1 MIILKHNA
9 DQTKLLLQTI
19 SRRLSSRKNCKKLEY
34 IVCIGMENTEDIH
47 QINLVEYGNMS
58 DVILFYPE
66 REVFP
71 DTHHRRS
78 TDLIDIVSCV
88 IMTKFKDTVFSYVD
102 NLGKIHFIEGSLVPG
117 IYKYILSTT
126 KKRRKWVRIK

>member
-1 MIILKHNA
+1 LDKPGK
-9 DQTKLLLQTI
+9 QTVELLRAI
-19 SRRLSSRKNCKKLEY
+19 AKRLSSRKSCKRIEY
-34 IVCIGMENTEDIH
+34 IVCIGMIDDSIEH
-47 QINLVEYGNMS
+47 QKSIAEYSGGIG
-58 DVILFYPE
+58 DVILFFPE

-88 IMTKFKDTVFSYVD
+88 IMTKFKNTVFSYVD
-102 NLGKIHFIEGSLVPG
+102 NIGQIHYQEGSVVPG

-126 KKRRKWVRIK
+126 KKRRKWVRVK

>member
-1 MIILKHNA
+1 MRKDA
-9 DQTKLLLQTI
+9 KQTKQLLQAI
-19 SRRLSSRKNCKKLEY
+19 SKRLSSRKNCRRIEY
-34 IVCIGMENTEDIH
+34 VVCIGVEADDIEH
-47 QINLVEYGNMS
+47 QKSLVEYNDVS
-58 DVILFYPE
+58 DIIMFYPE

-78 TDLIDIVSCV
+78 TDLIDIVSCI

-102 NLGKIHFIEGSLVPG
+102 NLGKIHFNTGSVVPG
-117 IYKYILSTT
+117 VYKYILSAT

>member
-1 MIILKHNA
+1 MEFDDIEHQKSLA
-9 DQTKLLLQTI
+9 
-19 SRRLSSRKNCKKLEY
+19 EY
-34 IVCIGMENTEDIH
+34 NDV
-47 QINLVEYGNMS
+47 S
-58 DVILFYPE
+58 DVIMFYPE

-102 NLGKIHFIEGSLVPG
+102 NLGKIHFNEGSVVPG
-117 IYKYILSTT
+117 VYKYILSAT

>member
-1 MIILKHNA
+1 MRKDA
-9 DQTKLLLQTI
+9 KQTKQLLQAI
-19 SRRLSSRKNCKKLEY
+19 SKRLSSRKNCRRIEY
-34 IVCIGMENTEDIH
+34 VVCIGVEADCIEH
-47 QINLVEYGNMS
+47 QKSLVEYNDVS
-58 DVILFYPE
+58 DIIMFYPE

-78 TDLIDIVSCV
+78 TDLIDIVSCI

-102 NLGKIHFIEGSLVPG
+102 NLGKIHFNTGSVVPG
-117 IYKYILSTT
+117 VYKYILSAT

>member
-1 MIILKHNA
+1 MKA
-9 DQTKLLLQTI
+9 GTQTKQLLQAI
-19 SRRLSSRKNCKKLEY
+19 SKRLSSRKNCRRIEY
-34 IVCIGMENTEDIH
+34 VVCIGVEADDIEH
-47 QINLVEYGNMS
+47 QKSLVEYNDVS
-58 DVILFYPE
+58 DIIMFYPE

-78 TDLIDIVSCV
+78 TDLIDIVSCI

-102 NLGKIHFIEGSLVPG
+102 NLGKIHFNTGSVVPG
-117 IYKYILSTT
+117 VYKYILSAT

>member
-1 MIILKHNA
+1 MDKSGK
-9 DQTKLLLQTI
+9 QTVKLLRAI
-19 SRRLSSRKNCKKLEY
+19 SKRLSSRKSCKRIEY
-34 IVCIGMENTEDIH
+34 IVCIGMEADDIEH
-47 QINLVEYGNMS
+47 QKSLAEYNDVS
-58 DVILFYPE
+58 DVIMFYPE

-102 NLGKIHFIEGSLVPG
+102 NLGKIHFNEGSVVPG
-117 IYKYILSTT
+117 VYKYILSAT